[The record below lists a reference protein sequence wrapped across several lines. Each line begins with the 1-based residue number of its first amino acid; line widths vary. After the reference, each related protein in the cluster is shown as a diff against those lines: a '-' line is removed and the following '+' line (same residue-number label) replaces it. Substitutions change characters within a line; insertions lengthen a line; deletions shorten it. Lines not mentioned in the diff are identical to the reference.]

1 MHGFHVP
8 CFVEMVSNY
17 LGSKPIAGFTI
28 SQFRI
33 ITWLD
38 YVCHSAI
45 LSLTKHTHS
54 PYICQAPN
62 SSLFTFWH
70 FWIKDSLANSK
81 FSRRQIISLR
91 FSNWDTSY
99 SLWKNP
105 QKPPHMFLILK
116 KSCLTENI
124 SNRSLNFILKWVEYV
139 LLIVF
144 SVARSNNEFGGQIN
158 RISNDCLWNCRY

>member
-1 MHGFHVP
+1 MFHILFYLLYCSTMHGFHVP
-8 CFVEMVSNY
+8 CFAEMVSNY

-33 ITWLD
+33 ITWLE

-45 LSLTKHTHS
+45 LSLTKHTYS
-54 PYICQAPN
+54 LYICQVPN
-62 SSLFTFWH
+62 SSLFT
-70 FWIKDSLANSK
+70 
-81 FSRRQIISLR
+81 
-91 FSNWDTSY
+91 
-99 SLWKNP
+99 
-105 QKPPHMFLILK
+105 FLILK

-144 SVARSNNEFGGQIN
+144 SVARSNNEFGEQIN